1 MSKEGRD
8 NTVISRE
15 FLICRLTNF
24 ETFDAEEEIF
34 IHLDKESFLGNWFV
48 SHYLSWKWTWK
59 VTQSGTFL
67 TTGLGL

>member
-1 MSKEGRD
+1 MVLNIPAEKKNTYYNMSKEGRD

-34 IHLDKESFLGNWFV
+34 IHLDKESFLGN
-48 SHYLSWKWTWK
+48 
-59 VTQSGTFL
+59 
-67 TTGLGL
+67 